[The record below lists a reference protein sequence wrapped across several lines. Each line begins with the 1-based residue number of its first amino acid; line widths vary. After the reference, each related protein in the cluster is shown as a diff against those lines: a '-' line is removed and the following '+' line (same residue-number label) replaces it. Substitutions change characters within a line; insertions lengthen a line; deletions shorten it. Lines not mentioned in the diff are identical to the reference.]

1 MRKPWSTGRP
11 MSNLE
16 LRGFVFPWPRKKGK
30 SVVPKAQESE
40 LRFRDNNLKSYSSP
54 ILTVTQMKILRMGES
69 TENRGYTST
78 FDLDHWGL
86 GFLQHLNDKFIILYL
101 SVPMSPLLNYEALED
116 MNYIYSHST
125 WLSWMNW
132 CCLPFLLLPP
142 NFWI

>member
-1 MRKPWSTGRP
+1 
-11 MSNLE
+11 MSHLE
-16 LRGFVFPWPRKKGK
+16 LRGFVFPRPRKKGK
-30 SVVPKAQESE
+30 SVVPKARESE

-69 TENRGYTST
+69 TENHGYTST

-101 SVPMSPLLNYEALED
+101 SVSMSPFLNYEALED

-132 CCLPFLLLPP
+132 CCLPFPLLPP
-142 NFWI
+142 NF